1 MPLNINP
8 PLLNSSSPWA
18 TTIEDLQSLYECPHT
33 GAVSTRTSLLKE
45 GFNHDNAIH
54 QFTFFDAGKGSAI
67 SKTVS
72 KPTAKANG
80 AEKSSSAQGISS
92 LNTLGYSPIPL
103 SQYCCMIKNIVS
115 TSSTKGKPFI
125 VSVTGSAE
133 EVGECYR
140 IIVTKAF
147 EDALPLH
154 MEVNLSCP
162 NIAGKPPPAYDKAM
176 LLEYLHVL
184 GKIKAEL
191 GETAGSRETGAHEV
205 LVGIKTPPYTYMG
218 QFQGLVEALAEAAKV
233 FNGKCPVDF
242 ITATNTLGS
251 SLILDVDGTP
261 ELNSETGT
269 GIGGMAGAS
278 LHPLSVG
285 NVATIRKLLDQN
297 EQLKGLDIIGV
308 GGVADADGF
317 LRMRKVGASAVALA
331 TALGR
336 EGVGVFEK
344 IAGHWKPE

>member
-1 MPLNINP
+1 MPLNISP

-18 TTIEDLQSLYECPHT
+18 TTIEELQSLYDCPHT
-33 GAVSTRTSLLKE
+33 GAVSTRTSLQKQ
-45 GFNHDNAIH
+45 GFNHNDAVH
-54 QFTFFDAGKGSAI
+54 QYVFFDAGNGNPAPDRKQPA
-67 SKTVS
+67 SKT
-72 KPTAKANG
+72 ANG
-80 AEKSSSAQGISS
+80 DIKVSTNAEGISS

-103 SQYCCMIKNIVS
+103 AEYLKMIKTIIS
-115 TSSTKGKPFI
+115 TSRQSGAKEKPFI

-133 EVGECYR
+133 EVAESYEM
-140 IIVTKAF
+140 VATTAF
-147 EDALPLH
+147 DHHLPLH

-176 LLEYLHVL
+176 LLEFLDVI
-184 GKIKAEL
+184 GQIKLKNRKQGDED
-191 GETAGSRETGAHEV
+191 AHQV

-233 FNGKCPVDF
+233 FHGSCPVDF

-251 SLILDVDGTP
+251 SLILSSDGTP
-261 ELNSETGT
+261 ELNSEAGT

-278 LHPLSVG
+278 LHPLSLG
-285 NVATIRKLLDQN
+285 NVATIRKLLDQQK
-297 EQLKGLDIIGV
+297 ELKGLEIIGV

-317 LRMRKVGASAVALA
+317 KRMTSAGASAVALA

-336 EGVGVFEK
+336 EGVGVFGK
-344 IAGHWKPE
+344 ILGESK